1 MLASAWSPGWLAPIA
16 LLAITVGAATPPS
29 NEGAVLLRAPDV
41 IAPAPHPD
49 ARPWPHGMVIKPPDT
64 FDRIVQLPPDTFDRI
79 LITIVDDVLSA
90 FVAPPA
96 RPAVFSGQTL
106 L

>member
-1 MLASAWSPGWLAPIA
+1 
-16 LLAITVGAATPPS
+16 
-29 NEGAVLLRAPDV
+29 
-41 IAPAPHPD
+41 
-49 ARPWPHGMVIKPPDT
+49 MVIKPPDT